1 MKLITKQLFFQDLY
15 SASKKLVI
23 SGQDSV
29 FFQDN
34 FKLPDE
40 ISVYEFT
47 YDLPSQQGKITV
59 LGEDGSFDLVEMQLA
74 PNFFL
79 GLFVFSESA
88 KQELEEAFESG
99 EQETVRNACINVMSI
114 HESAR
119 ERLVVLS
126 EAYYQR
132 IFEITGVP
140 KIITDLAC
148 AFHPFCFPW
157 MNLPKEV
164 EYNAYDI
171 NKNFVDLINHYFALE
186 GIQPLAHWQ
195 DIYSNP
201 PAQHADVAFLFK
213 MYHCLDHRKKGSG
226 LEIIRN
232 TKTDWMVISFPLQN
246 LRGAKMIMYDR
257 YSQPIEQLV
266 ESEGWSMHRLEFENE
281 WLVLIHKA

>member
-1 MKLITKQLFFQDLY
+1 MDLDKVVTRI
-15 SASKKLVI
+15 SQSKKYRDLHEGTIRDICEGLLRDGFSPKEIEKQCRKKLHNVW
-23 SGQDSV
+23 QD
-29 FFQDN
+29 
-34 FKLPDE
+34 
-40 ISVYEFT
+40 Y
-47 YDLPSQQGKITV
+47 
-59 LGEDGSFDLVEMQLA
+59 
-74 PNFFL
+74 L
-79 GLFVFSESA
+79 GLPNYKKA
-88 KQELEEAFESG
+88 KQELEEAFEASDL
-99 EQETVRNACINVMSI
+99 ETVRNACINVMSI

-140 KIITDLAC
+140 KIVTDLAC

-164 EYNAYDI
+164 QYNAYDI

-186 GIQPLAHWQ
+186 SIQPLAHWQ

-201 PAQHADVAFLFK
+201 PEQHADVAFLFK